1 MHSSQECVG
10 SIVLLKQSL
19 LKHVL
24 YFCIPLNLEILLL
37 QQNKTLILQIT
48 YIK

>member
-1 MHSSQECVG
+1 MHSSLECVG

-24 YFCIPLNLEILLL
+24 YFCIPLNLEILL